1 MSTTKFRRTTP
12 TEGHYPGEVIEYA
25 VHVHGREVGWVEGAK
40 GEGFTAELHD
50 GRRGHGATR
59 VSAVKA
65 AQESTPKGTS

>member
-1 MSTTKFRRTTP
+1 MSTKFRRISSP
-12 TEGHYPGEVIEYA
+12 EFAYPGEVIEYA
-25 VHVHGREVGWVEGAK
+25 IVIGGRTVGEVEGAK